1 MKAFLKGG
9 EGMMFPLSPKVTTVG
24 RDSCDLNIQL
34 PGVDY
39 QHAVLEFMEQD
50 ECFVLQDLN
59 SAQGTYVND
68 TRVQNAAVRLAPG
81 DIIRFGYNGTPYEL
95 HIENKPPIAYSSVQS
110 RPPWTIPVY
119 EQPAYTL
126 YQQQLQTTTQGLP
139 YLSQPSGQ
147 VTSAILG
154 PRQPGVPLPRPPLRS
169 RPLSAGSATRRSTVD
184 PRFQAISASNTV
196 GSPVSRNTSDPSLPK
211 ANGPGGWMTGGVAS
225 SFSGQNISP
234 MATQTTSISGQ
245 DILLMQ
251 EKDQKLQQ
259 LSEEVNR
266 LRTQEYE
273 AFRKDQFIQQLQ
285 QQVTDLQTRI
295 QQEPSVIMGRDAEL
309 TGKLVTL
316 EQEVSS
322 KSNEIAQLKEQLAQL
337 QQEPG
342 GNAAILRHELTEKI
356 KEANNARNEL
366 ERTKKDKNIT
376 SGLVTQM
383 QRDMSNKDSTI
394 SKLTREIEMLRKEIR
409 DRDVQLTSLNNRI
422 TKLKDKHDSGSMRTD
437 DRNDAR
443 ERELITLR
451 QKFKASEN
459 KISDQHDLVGSLREE
474 LDKAKQALF
483 EEKDV
488 HRKLQTE
495 IDAAKSQFLDMQRT
509 ERVVRVDMEQ
519 ATKRLERF
527 RNRVIQATFSTPGV
541 KAPETEITDDEL
553 IETMKSLMN
562 QRTELTQKIQ
572 ELKSQLRAAES
583 GTAELLDNAAK
594 LKDQLQQ
601 SVTRLAENGHL
612 TESLNQET
620 SFLQSVMADE
630 SLLWIRDMVIDLV
643 KGENQWEEMIEGAL
657 EKCGVN
663 VKLSNDD
670 PSKHIETLFAKWESA
685 ISEKDRLMSQIAELD
700 EHHRA
705 DLALQLDAQKQDL
718 ENQLTDAVERARL
731 EGEEKLN
738 RAIDEIRA
746 VETEKR
752 ENEVGAERRR
762 VEEIEAAMEQLR
774 ESLTSRQEEDLEKLE
789 KAADA
794 IVQIAQY
801 QALEIELRDEIARLE
816 QSRSEEIERLRA
828 EKEELEKKFSM
839 DVESYKEQNKQHAMT
854 ICVMEERIVK
864 ITKKNKDYQEEIT
877 ELKKTVQELNTRKVE
892 KPVLPPKPKI
902 ILQRPTEEL
911 AAMEHLISVLRRE
924 NLDMKKQYQDSQ
936 DVIMGLRRDL
946 SGASARLSDITGELS
961 ETQKQ
966 EMEQKREL
974 LQQKERDLVELRQQ
988 MAKLTKIIDKQK
1000 EEMKSLEANYS
1011 KEKELAVQYKTELK
1025 EYKQRMRSLEERLSD
1040 EKDEQRKQL
1049 DLLDQEGKI
1058 TSELSAQGAQC
1069 RGERHE
1075 QVILRQREALTELR
1089 ARIKQLE
1096 IVRPSLPNQDQALH
1110 QVIALKKEL
1119 AEMRANQAITEDRVV
1134 QNITSLDRQ
1143 IGKTRGLISSANVEA
1158 DMERSA
1164 HRETMDALE
1173 CSETTYLSL
1182 LRAMA
1187 SCLELEEIGGLRA
1200 MAHIPRDERE
1210 KLTQERES
1218 STELLANRIK
1228 VLQERIHRKDE
1239 LLQGYERDLAKLQQ
1253 AQDLAEHKTAQ
1264 VDTLVSEIRTNSEE
1278 SQYLRESLNRTRD
1291 RLNQEKRLNAAIKQK
1306 KTFHLEN
1313 ERLHLDRTPHSS
1325 RCHPEDPKLFGKK
1338 KAQKEMLRKKNYE
1351 IETLKSQLTD
1361 RERNLHMRE
1370 KRIYS
1375 LETSLGTDRPI
1386 EVHE

>member
-322 KSNEIAQLKEQLAQL
+322 KSNEIAQLKEQ
-337 QQEPG
+337 
-342 GNAAILRHELTEKI
+342 
-356 KEANNARNEL
+356 
-366 ERTKKDKNIT
+366 
-376 SGLVTQM
+376 
-383 QRDMSNKDSTI
+383 DSTI